1 MHNSAIVSRLRDL
14 VGGAA
19 RETAIRVERAVN
31 VAPRSLAH
39 VTEALGGDIHEGQ
52 GGSCVVVDRWYTSE
66 TRHGDLTIG
75 SCADITRRYMKD
87 LSVLDAARRNG
98 VDRVSDE
105 SAIHFFD
112 LETTGLAGG
121 AGTYAFLVGFGA
133 FVGRSFFTRQLFLTG
148 YGAEPPLLETV
159 AKWITR
165 AGVLVSFNG
174 RTFDAPILETRYLFH
189 RMAVPFAEI
198 PHIDMLPASRRL
210 WSREE
215 GCALRVLEDAI
226 AGVTRRGDVPG
237 AEIPARYVHYARTGD
252 ARLLVP
258 VFEHNRLD
266 LLSLAV
272 LTSIAV
278 RMVGEG
284 AEATRDAKEC
294 LGLGRLYERVGLDE
308 RATTCYARAASDQTQ
323 NSDGVRTEALRWLA
337 RRMRRESRHDDAAEA
352 WQQILALGAAES
364 PVMREAV
371 HGLAV
376 HHEHR
381 SRDLRAAHRFALRA
395 VAAAANETHRAQARQ
410 RLARLDR
417 KLGVESKN
425 VERALFER

>member
-1 MHNSAIVSRLRDL
+1 MHNSPIVSRLRDL
-14 VGGAA
+14 AGVSAA
-19 RETAIRVERAVN
+19 PPITLREVRTTRS
-31 VAPRSLAH
+31 SLAH
-39 VTEALGGDIHEGQ
+39 VTEVLGGDVHEGE
-52 GGSCVVVDRWYTSE
+52 GGCCVVVDRWYTSE
-66 TRHGDLTIG
+66 TGHGDFTIG
-75 SCADITRRYMKD
+75 SCADMARRYVTQ

-98 VDRVSDE
+98 IDRASDE
-105 SAIHFFD
+105 SAIQFFD

-133 FVGRSFFTRQLFLTG
+133 FEDRSFYTRQFFLTG

-159 AKWITR
+159 AKWMTR

-189 RMAVPFAEI
+189 RVPVPFAEI

-215 GCALRVLEDAI
+215 GCSLRVLEDAL

-272 LTSIAV
+272 LTSLAV

-284 AEATRDAKEC
+284 AGATRDAREC
-294 LGLGRLYERVGLDE
+294 LGLGRLYEHVGLTD
-308 RATTCYARAASDQTQ
+308 RATTCYTRAASDQAH
-323 NSDGVRTEALRWLA
+323 NSDGVRVEALRWLA

-352 WQQILALGAAES
+352 WQQILALGPAES

-395 VAAAANETHRAQARQ
+395 VAAAANDTHRAQARH

-417 KLGVESKN
+417 KLGVERL
-425 VERALFER
+425 ECGRALFDG